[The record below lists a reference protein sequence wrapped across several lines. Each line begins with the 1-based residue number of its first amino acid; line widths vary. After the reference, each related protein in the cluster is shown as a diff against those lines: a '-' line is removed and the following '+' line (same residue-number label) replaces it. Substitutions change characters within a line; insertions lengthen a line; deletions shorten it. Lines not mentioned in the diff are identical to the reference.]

1 MSVIEL
7 KAKMYDLMAAKQ
19 QIEIQMQQ
27 VNQQIIEESKQKE
40 EVMPKDVPQG

>member
-27 VNQQIIEESKQKE
+27 VNQQIIEESKPKE
-40 EVMPKDVPQG
+40 EILKQDVPQG